1 MLTIF
6 EKILMKQFALVFF
19 CALLLT
25 GCTDEKNQYQE
36 HVLKLMKTDQDLI
49 DYKLDPEEI
58 TSCVVDMSGK
68 NMIGFVSWD
77 PRRAAIYLAY
87 IRLIQFKLNL
97 TTLSNQAE
105 KSTQTNPQN
114 ELNELR
120 EIFGSA
126 QALADAHRNFSDS
139 VLGCFESLTS
149 KTDPDNEKL
158 F

>member
-1 MLTIF
+1 
-6 EKILMKQFALVFF
+6 MKQLAFMFF

-36 HVLKLMKTDQDLI
+36 HILKLMKTDQDLI
-49 DYKLDPEEI
+49 DYELDPEEV
-58 TSCVVDMSGK
+58 TRCVVDTSGK
-68 NMIGFVSWD
+68 KMIGFFSWD
-77 PRRAAIYLAY
+77 PRRTPIYLAY
-87 IRLIQFKLNL
+87 TKLIQFKLNL

-105 KSTQTNPQN
+105 KNPQNDPKN

-120 EIFGSA
+120 ELFGSA

-149 KTDPDNEKL
+149 KTDPDNKKL
-158 F
+158 L

>member
-1 MLTIF
+1 
-6 EKILMKQFALVFF
+6 MKQLALMLF

-25 GCTDEKNQYQE
+25 GCTDEKSQYQE

-49 DYKLDPEEI
+49 DYKLDPKEI
-58 TSCVVDMSGK
+58 TSCVVDTSGK
-68 NMIGFVSWD
+68 NMIGFFSWD
-77 PRRAAIYLAY
+77 PRRAPIYLAY
-87 IRLIQFKLNL
+87 TRLIQFKLNL
-97 TTLSNQAE
+97 STLSNQAE
-105 KSTQTNPQN
+105 GSPKNDPKN

-158 F
+158 L